1 MLPFGY
7 GFGQKQLQRLEQ
19 SFYKEKNENF
29 IFLMISSKYTKK
41 SEKYCKGIKTKSL
54 KEDYYGIN
62 PLSENIIIDRRKKK
76 YDEYDEYDE
85 FEEYDEYD
93 EFDERKSKIK
103 PEDYKKCYNELMEYT
118 RYFFNYVGDKIPK
131 LSTALLEKGIANRLV
146 FILKCNEIIGVKI
159 IRSGHYF
166 PEEFENSQN
175 NWIPGW
181 HGTKFESLSSI
192 MKLGLKLPG
201 TILPDGKEIKPLEG
215 HIDRYVLVDEDKDWA
230 KGIFVSQS
238 IFYSACGAYS
248 QTIKSL
254 GEEWISL
261 IETRVKMGSFKTLLF
276 YF

>member
-103 PEDYKKCYNELMEYT
+103 PEDYKKCYNKLMEYT
-118 RYFFNYVGDKIPK
+118 RYF
-131 LSTALLEKGIANRLV
+131 L
-146 FILKCNEIIGVKI
+146 
-159 IRSGHYF
+159 
-166 PEEFENSQN
+166 
-175 NWIPGW
+175 
-181 HGTKFESLSSI
+181 I
-192 MKLGLKLPG
+192 M
-201 TILPDGKEIKPLEG
+201 
-215 HIDRYVLVDEDKDWA
+215 
-230 KGIFVSQS
+230 
-238 IFYSACGAYS
+238 
-248 QTIKSL
+248 
-254 GEEWISL
+254 
-261 IETRVKMGSFKTLLF
+261 
-276 YF
+276 